1 MNHRRVALAIACLI
15 SLSMAGRAG
24 AVSLSLVTTTPQVS
38 LGSLVEVDVVI
49 SGLASAAA
57 PSLGSFDL
65 DVSADSTA
73 LGFQGA
79 TFSLLLG
86 DPNLGQAITAAGA
99 IGTTVDLF
107 ELSLLLPAE
116 LDALQPDT
124 FTLAK
129 ITFSADEAGIINLF
143 FTQDSLGDAFGQLFP
158 IDESVGLAIEVPE
171 PGLLP
176 LLLLGSTALRRSLF
190 PRSRRPL

>member
-24 AVSLSLVTTTPQVS
+24 ALSLSLVTTTPQVS
-38 LGSLVEVDVVI
+38 LGSLVVVDVII
-49 SGLASAAA
+49 SGLAPGAA

-65 DVSADSTA
+65 DVSADSA
-73 LGFQGA
+73 LGFQDA
-79 TFSLLLG
+79 AFSLLLG
-86 DPNLGQAITAAGA
+86 DPDLGQAITAAGA

-124 FTLAK
+124 FTLAT
-129 ITFSADEAGIINLF
+129 ITFSADEVGLINLS
-143 FTQDSLGDAFGQLFP
+143 FTQDSVGDAFGQLLP
-158 IDESVGLAIEVPE
+158 VDESVGLAIEVPE
-171 PGLLP
+171 PGLFP

-190 PRSRRPL
+190 RRSRRPL